1 MARLCVRWLVVVSL
15 AVLVGCGA
23 PPSGSD
29 GSIGGVT
36 VNPATATIGIG
47 ETVQLT
53 PTLTGVVG
61 NPDRGVSWTST
72 PTNRATVTTA
82 GLVTGVAPGTVVI
95 AATSLADPSKSGF
108 ADITVTGP
116 DGAVTEV
123 MLIPNQVSSRI
134 EILRVGGPFNM
145 MEMSTPLN
153 TVLNPTAVAVGPDGR
168 VYVASVSANP
178 TQDPDDPF
186 DDAGIV
192 IYPPAALQ
200 GGAVAPVAVLTS
212 PMLGNPFALTFDANG
227 TLWVGNTW
235 QNNDPSNP
243 FPEDTFRTVALL
255 AFRDVAGIAA
265 NAERAPD
272 VVLATFQGDKP
283 EGFYVGWGL
292 ALDSLHIDPGG
303 HLWVTDG
310 NSVTRI
316 DDIADVADGTLL
328 DLVPGVQ
335 IQTQFAAVTNPND
348 NSIIEPRSAVVAANG
363 RLYVGN
369 SGNSVVSEFSDAAD
383 LTGVVVT
390 QPQRRFTVEGVTT
403 PSLMTIDADG
413 KLWFGFGT
421 GNSLRRVN
429 IPQAGTF
436 AATHS
441 SVDYTPGFGT
451 YFTGGLTIAWAP

>member
-47 ETVQLT
+47 DTVQLT
-53 PTLTGVVG
+53 PTPTGVVG

-72 PTNRATVTTA
+72 PTNRATVSTS

-116 DGAVTEV
+116 GGAATEV
-123 MLIPNQVSSRI
+123 MLIPNPVDSRI
-134 EILRVGGPFNM
+134 EILRVGGQFNL

-178 TQDPDDPF
+178 NRDPDDPF

-192 IYPPAALQ
+192 IYPPSALQ
-200 GGAVAPVAVLTS
+200 GGTVTPVAVLTS

-235 QNNDPSNP
+235 QDNDPSNP

-265 NAERAPD
+265 NDVRAPD
-272 VVLATFQGDKP
+272 VVLATFEGVTP

-335 IQTQFAAVTNPND
+335 IRTQFAGVTDPND
-348 NSIIEPRSAVVAANG
+348 NSIIGPRSAVVDAG
-363 RLYVGN
+363 GSLYVGN
-369 SGNSVVSEFSDAAD
+369 SGNSVVSQFNGAAG
-383 LTGVVVT
+383 LKGIVVT
-390 QPQRRFTVEGVTT
+390 QPQRRFTVEGVPT
-403 PSLMTIDADG
+403 PFLMTIDADG
-413 KLWFGFGT
+413 KLWFGFGA

-429 IPQAGTF
+429 IPQTGTF
-436 AATHS
+436 AGTNYG
-441 SVDYTPGFGT
+441 VTYTPGFGT
-451 YFTGGLTIAWAP
+451 YSTGGLTIAWAP